1 MKQALCAYSAR
12 NDEPMSNTNIGMK
25 SPWCRVRW
33 SENLRDR
40 KRVALIISIGLLVVF
55 PDVAILIVLK
65 MLYFAVSWLSLM
77 FKHALQEAF
86 DISRHSAQMITAW
99 IEAAALITF
108 NIWLFRKLNKRVQ
121 DWYLRRFDKSRG

>member
-1 MKQALCAYSAR
+1 M
-12 NDEPMSNTNIGMK
+12 
-25 SPWCRVRW
+25 
-33 SENLRDR
+33 
-40 KRVALIISIGLLVVF
+40 F